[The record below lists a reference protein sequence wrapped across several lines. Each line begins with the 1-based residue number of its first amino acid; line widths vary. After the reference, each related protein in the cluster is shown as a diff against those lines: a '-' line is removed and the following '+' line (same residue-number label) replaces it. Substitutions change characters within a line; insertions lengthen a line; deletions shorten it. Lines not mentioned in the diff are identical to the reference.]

1 MKVLLDTNI
10 VIHREANKI
19 YNLDIG
25 QLFHWLDKLKYS
37 KYIHPLTIEELNR
50 YKDSDVLNTMNIKIE
65 SYNKIKHAAPLGEK
79 IQNISKQI
87 DKINN
92 DINDTQL
99 LNEVF
104 ENRVDI
110 LISEDKKIHTKANL
124 LGISEKVFKIQTFLE
139 KVTAENPELV
149 DYKVLAVKKMDFA
162 EVDLR
167 DSFFDSF
174 RTDYNEFD
182 NWFNRKSDESCY
194 VCFSDNILTAFLFIK
209 IENVEENYSEIT
221 PVFLKKKRLKIGTL
235 KVTSNGYKIGE
246 RFLKT
251 IFDNAILYKVEEI
264 YVTLF
269 NKRPEQE
276 QLIEM
281 LLEWGFVYHGIKTT
295 KDGEEQVYV
304 RPFGKK
310 LPVNINNPK
319 LTFPFFS
326 RKTEKYIIKIE
337 PVYHTELFPDSINTK
352 EDKTKYTENEPHR
365 NRISK
370 VYISH
375 SQDRH
380 LKTGDIILI
389 YRMGETTPKKYS
401 STITSICIVEN
412 VKNDFISF
420 EDFFNTCN
428 RRTMIIKEDLR
439 TQWWEKNPRNRPF
452 VINFLF
458 AYSLPTPKPTLDDL
472 NKLGIIPD
480 ILNIPR
486 GFINI
491 TNEQF
496 DTLVRFAYKKTDN
509 KK

>member
-10 VIHREANKI
+10 IIHREASKI

-50 YKDSDVLNTMNIKIE
+50 YKDLDVINAMNIKIE
-65 SYNKIKHAAPLGEK
+65 SYNKIKHPAPLGEK
-79 IQNISKQI
+79 IQNVSKQI
-87 DKINN
+87 DRFGN

-110 LISEDKKIHTKANL
+110 LISEDKKIHAKASL
-124 LGISEKVFKIQTFLE
+124 LGISEKVFKIHTFLE

-149 DYKVLAVKKMDFA
+149 SYKVLAVKKMDFA
-162 EVDLR
+162 EVDLK
-167 DSFFDSF
+167 DDFFDSF
-174 RTDYNEFD
+174 RNDYNEFD
-182 NWFNRKSDESCY
+182 NWFNKKSDEPCY
-194 VCFSDNILTAFLFIK
+194 VCYSDNTLTAFLFIK
-209 IENVEENYSEIT
+209 IENEEENYSEIT
-221 PVFLKKKRLKIGTL
+221 PVFYKKRRLKIGTL
-235 KVTSNGYKIGE
+235 KVTGNGYKIGE

-251 IFDNAILYKVEEI
+251 IFDNAIQYKVEEI
-264 YVTLF
+264 YVTVF

-295 KDGEEQVYV
+295 KNGEEYVYV
-304 RPFGKK
+304 RSFGKNF
-310 LPVNINNPK
+310 PVNINNPK

-380 LKTGDIILI
+380 LKSGDIILI
-389 YRMGETTPKKYS
+389 YRMGETKPKKYS

-412 VKNDFISF
+412 VKKDFNSF

-428 RRTMIIKEDLR
+428 RRTMISKDDLK
-439 TQWWEKNPRNRPF
+439 TQWWDKYPKNRPF

-458 AYSLPTPKPTLDDL
+458 AHSLPTPKPTLDDL
-472 NKLGIIPD
+472 NKLGVIPD

-491 TNEQF
+491 TNQQF
-496 DTLVRFAYKKTDN
+496 NSLIKFAYRK
-509 KK
+509 